1 MACLRGYFCETAQSL
16 LATLRRDLED
26 MLSYGSLPSCGRY
39 LRLIE
44 ANFVAGADYERFD
57 NQKWEKKIDV
67 LIKAIHEW
75 IA

>member
-1 MACLRGYFCETAQSL
+1 MAYLRGYFCETAQSL
-16 LATLRRDLED
+16 LATLRKHLQD
-26 MLSYGSLPSCGRY
+26 MLSYGSLPSCGGY

-44 ANFVAGADYERFD
+44 AKFVVGADYERFD

-67 LIKAIHEW
+67 LIKTHEW